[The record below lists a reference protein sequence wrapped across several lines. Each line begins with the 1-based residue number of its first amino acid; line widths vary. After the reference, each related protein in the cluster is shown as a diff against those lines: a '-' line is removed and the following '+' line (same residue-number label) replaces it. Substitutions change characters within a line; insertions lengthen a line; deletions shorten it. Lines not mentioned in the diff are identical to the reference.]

1 MLKSAAA
8 RVIAFVAFLFL
19 PAFAMAQD
27 VNLLSRDGSIS
38 ITGNFL
44 SFDGE
49 FYRVETDLGVLT
61 VDSSGVRCEG
71 PGCPDLEG
79 YYAQIRI
86 SGDAKGMRTVMPA
99 LITAFA
105 MRNGYALA
113 TNTLSDD
120 RQSMILTD
128 AENNLT
134 VGEFLLTDSSSAE
147 GFADL
152 VAEAT
157 DVVLS
162 LRKVTPR
169 ELVLAFDAGVGDLSD
184 PLRARVIALDA
195 LVPYVSRSNLL
206 KSLSLTDLAAIY
218 TGEIVNW
225 AELGGGDAPVA
236 AHLMRDDLAEGSEFR
251 LLILGAK
258 TEIPDGVVTL
268 HDSYNSLEL
277 AIEQDP
283 YAIGLGRL
291 SVGGPVKAL
300 GLSGA
305 CGFEA
310 EATGSDVK
318 TEDYPLTR
326 PVFLYTPARR
336 LPTLAREFL
345 SFVLSPAAQVIL
357 ARTDFVDQ
365 GVDTLSFRD
374 QGRRFAN
381 AIAHAGEETT
391 LSDLQS
397 ATTALQGAERLTLG
411 FRFEGGATTL
421 DAQSRSNVHL
431 LADLI
436 EAGVFDDKTL
446 LFAGFS
452 DGQGAAAI
460 NRRLS
465 KRRAET
471 VQRAVRQAL
480 GEAFE
485 AERITMLADGF
496 GEAMPL
502 ACDDVSWGRSLNR
515 RVEVW
520 LRRQELPVSE

>member
-1 MLKSAAA
+1 MLKAAAA
-8 RVIAFVAFLFL
+8 RFTAFVLLILF
-19 PAFAMAQD
+19 PASVLAQD

-61 VDSSGVRCEG
+61 VDGSGVRCEG

-79 YYAQIRI
+79 YYAQIRM
-86 SGDAKGMRTVMPA
+86 SGEAKGMRTLMPA

-105 MRNGYALA
+105 MRNGYAVA
-113 TNTLSDD
+113 TNSLSETM
-120 RQSMILTD
+120 RSMVLTD
-128 AENNLT
+128 TVNDLT
-134 VGEFLLTDSSSAE
+134 VGEFLLTESTSAE
-147 GFADL
+147 GFADMM
-152 VAEAT
+152 AEAT

-162 LRKVTPR
+162 LRKVAPR
-169 ELVLAFDAGVGDLSD
+169 ELALAFESGVGDLSD
-184 PLRARVIALDA
+184 PLRARVVALDA
-195 LVPYVSRSNLL
+195 LVPMASRSNLVEAL
-206 KSLSLTDLAAIY
+206 SLSDLAGIY
-218 TGEIVNW
+218 TGQFSNW
-225 AELGGGDAPVA
+225 TELGGGDAPIV
-236 AHLMRDDLAEGSEFR
+236 AHLMREDLNEGSEFR
-251 LLILGAK
+251 KFILGAK
-258 TEIPDGVVTL
+258 VTPPEGAITL
-268 HDSYNSLEL
+268 HDSYADVVQ
-277 AIEQDP
+277 AIEEDP

-291 SVGGPVKAL
+291 SEGGAIKSL
-300 GLSGA
+300 GLRGA

-310 EATGSDVK
+310 RAMSSDIK

-336 LPTLAREFL
+336 LPKLAREFL
-345 SFVLSPAAQVIL
+345 GFVLSPAAQVVL

-381 AIAHAGEETT
+381 AISHAGADTT
-391 LSDLQS
+391 LDDLKS
-397 ATTALQGAERLTLG
+397 VTEALQGAKRLTLG
-411 FRFEGGATTL
+411 FRFQGGSTTL

-431 LADLI
+431 LAELV
-436 EAGVFDDKTL
+436 EAGVFDGDTL

-452 DGQGAAAI
+452 DGQGAAGI
-460 NRRLS
+460 NRTLS

-471 VQRAVRQAL
+471 VLRAVQQSL

-485 AERITMLADGF
+485 ADRVSLSVAGF

-502 ACDDVSWGRSLNR
+502 ACDDIAWGRSLNR

-520 LRRQELPVSE
+520 VRERR